1 MTTRVVFLRAVN
13 LGRRRVANARLVEIL
28 EGLGYDDVWTFVN
41 SGNAVF
47 DAPGARAVLELAI
60 RTGLEADVGFE
71 VTTFVRSAAELR
83 STLDRR
89 PFDVGT
95 GDTYFLT
102 FLRDRA
108 SAAQRR
114 ELEALSNEMDTLVV
128 DGRDV
133 HWLIHGTSTEST
145 LVKRQW
151 ERILGPESSTSRN
164 TTMLTR
170 LLAKLD
176 AR

>member
-1 MTTRVVFLRAVN
+1 M
-13 LGRRRVANARLVEIL
+13 
-28 EGLGYDDVWTFVN
+28 
-41 SGNAVF
+41 
-47 DAPGARAVLELAI
+47 
-60 RTGLEADVGFE
+60 
-71 VTTFVRSAAELR
+71 TTFVRSAAELR
-83 STLDRR
+83 TALDRQ
-89 PFDVGT
+89 PFDVGP
-95 GDTYFLT
+95 GDTYFVT
-102 FLRDRA
+102 FLQDRP
-108 SAAQRR
+108 SADQRR
-114 ELEALSNEMDTLVV
+114 ALEALSNAMDTLVV

-133 HWLIHGTSTEST
+133 HWLMHGRSTEST